1 MDKEHQ
7 PINLEKPIVLI
18 GFMGVGKTT
27 VGQLLAQ
34 KLETDFVDLDQAI
47 EAEEGLKI
55 SQIFERFGEA
65 HFRQLERRALRRLM
79 LDRKK
84 QVIALGGGAY
94 LQEEIRKL
102 CLKEGQVI
110 FLNVS
115 WEEWLKRLNKL
126 RSTRPLLKNND
137 LASIKRLYDQRLSV
151 YSTAPIHI
159 KTDGLTPQEVV
170 QNIMAQIK

>member
-1 MDKEHQ
+1 MDKEHR
-7 PINLEKPIVLI
+7 PINLNKPIVLI

-34 KLETDFVDLDQAI
+34 NLETDFIDLDQAI

-55 SQIFERFGEA
+55 SQIFARFGEA
-65 HFRQLERRALRRLM
+65 HFRELERRALRRLM

-94 LQEEIRKL
+94 LQDEIRKL
-102 CLKEGQVI
+102 CLKESQVI
-110 FLNVS
+110 FLNIS
-115 WEEWLKRLNKL
+115 WVEWLKRLNKL

-137 LASIKRLYDQRLSV
+137 LTGIKRLYDQRLPV
-151 YSTAPIHI
+151 YSTAPIQI
-159 KTDGLTPQEVV
+159 KTDGLTPQQVV
-170 QNIMAQIK
+170 QKIMVQLK